1 MASLMI
7 RHRLSD
13 VGNLLPP
20 VDERVVVLE
29 GSYQDTL
36 SLNLFSMFIIF
47 NSIQSQRTDRD
58 YFFHPSQ
65 RKALLQLVSNLK
77 QASFFGGAFFPKSD
91 IKRAVN
97 LAEQFLDEK
106 KGSIGSYDYEVMLE
120 AIKFGKMA
128 SKNRLKNVSSSFHA
142 LPLFLEHFPGGSSNG
157 QAWSLDC
164 DGDSGNRGSGIGSEG
179 NADDS
184 SDDTND
190 DDKHEKEDHTKN
202 EAVCTEAGLVLALQK
217 FIYPVIDAPTSLQ
230 KMIGNGSLHHQGL
243 VAKQKALMAARDA
256 GADTTLISGVLVEND
271 HHPLPA
277 TSLPRA
283 TEHGL
288 PKDEPVQD
296 HGNIE
301 IADELA
307 RTRIIST
314 VSAKLSYMINA
325 VVKHQKEEQMIIFY
339 DNDNVAYY
347 LAGVLEI
354 VRSNPLPIQHSPSMP
369 AVANLPFLR

>member
-1 MASLMI
+1 MV

-13 VGNLLPP
+13 VEDLLPP

-29 GSYQDTL
+29 GSYQDKL
-36 SLNLFSMFIIF
+36 SLNLFSMFINF

-91 IKRAVN
+91 IERAVS
-97 LAEQFLDEK
+97 LAEQFLGEK
-106 KGSIGSYDYEVMLE
+106 KGDIDPYDYKVMQE
-120 AIKFGKMA
+120 AIAFGKMA

-142 LPLFLEHFPGGSSNG
+142 LPLFLEHFPGGSRDG

-164 DGDSGNRGSGIGSEG
+164 DGDSDNNGSGLGFDG
-179 NADDS
+179 DTDDRP
-184 SDDTND
+184 DDTD
-190 DDKHEKEDHTKN
+190 DNGNHEKEGHTKN

-217 FIYPVIDAPTSLQ
+217 FINPVIDAPTSLQ
-230 KMIGNGSLHHQGL
+230 MMIGNGSMHRQGL
-243 VAKQKALMAARDA
+243 AAKKKALMVARDA

-271 HHPLPA
+271 YHPLPA
-277 TSLPRA
+277 TSLPR
-283 TEHGL
+283 TTKHGL
-288 PKDEPVQD
+288 PEDEPVQD

-301 IADELA
+301 VADALA
-307 RTRIIST
+307 RTQIIST

-354 VRSNPLPIQHSPSMP
+354 VRSNPLPIQYGPGMP
-369 AVANLPFLR
+369 AVANLSFLP